1 MTGPLDPSRG
11 PMDLHLVAAALRR
24 DVPDVAS
31 FARVLTATLG
41 DALPEGMVEVDRD
54 RSLGDRLAGRPGTP
68 VAVRVHGTDRQLE
81 LRTGRSGP
89 VGEVRQVVRG
99 VVLSRRTVPLE
110 EWVGVLAAELTA
122 LAERSSAARTALA
135 RMLGTA

>member
-1 MTGPLDPSRG
+1 
-11 PMDLHLVAAALRR
+11 MDLHLVAAALRS
-24 DVPDVAS
+24 DAPDIAS

-41 DALPEGMVEVDRD
+41 DALPAGMVEVDRD

-68 VAVRVHGTDRQLE
+68 VAVRVHGDDRELE
-81 LRTGRSGP
+81 LRSGRSGP

-110 EWVGVLAAELTA
+110 EWVGALAAELTA
-122 LAERSSAARTALA
+122 LADRSSAAREALG
-135 RMLGTA
+135 RMLGTG

>member
-1 MTGPLDPSRG
+1 
-11 PMDLHLVAAALRR
+11 MDLHLVAAALRS
-24 DVPDVAS
+24 DAPDIAS

-68 VAVRVHGTDRQLE
+68 VAVRVHGTDRELE
-81 LRTGRSGP
+81 LRSGRSGP

-110 EWVGVLAAELTA
+110 EWVGALAAELTA
-122 LAERSSAARTALA
+122 LADRSAAAREALG
-135 RMLGTA
+135 RMLGTG